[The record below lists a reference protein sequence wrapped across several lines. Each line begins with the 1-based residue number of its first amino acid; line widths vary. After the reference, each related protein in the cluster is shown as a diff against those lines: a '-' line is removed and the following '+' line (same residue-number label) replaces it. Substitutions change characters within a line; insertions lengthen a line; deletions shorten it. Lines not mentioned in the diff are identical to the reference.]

1 MHTHAPTSLRR
12 MITLVAGIVLYAA
25 PGAAQAPAKL
35 KWGPAPPV
43 FRPGARMAVVS
54 GDPGKPGQ
62 YVVQLALPSRYRIAP
77 HFHPTDE
84 NVLVKSGVISL
95 GMGDKFDEKALK
107 PMKAGEK
114 GTVGANMHHYAMT
127 TGRTVLE
134 VSGMGPFV
142 LTYVDPA
149 DDPSKKEK
157 KEKKDKKDKKDKM

>member
-1 MHTHAPTSLRR
+1 MRSHCLTSMQRVV
-12 MITLVAGIVLYAA
+12 TLFVGVSLYAA
-25 PGAAQAPAKL
+25 PAAAQVPAKL

-43 FRPGARMAVVS
+43 FRPGAKMAVVS
-54 GDPGKPGQ
+54 GDPTKTGQ
-62 YVVQLALPSRYRIAP
+62 YVVQLALPSHYRIAP
-77 HFHPTDE
+77 HSHPTDE

-114 GTVGANMHHYAMT
+114 GTVGANMHHFAMA

-149 DDPSKKEK
+149 DDPSKKMK
-157 KEKKDKKDKKDKM
+157 KEKKDKKDKM